1 MAMSSFD
8 RFQRLN
14 QKRQEAQAS
23 LGSHFIFKGYPS
35 VKIQSDADEEL
46 EIQAAVVNQQ
56 EKDKAYI
63 YTHLEDG
70 LPIGST
76 WNAKS
81 LHWLIAE
88 EIVTIKDVNWHKYMS
103 FLCNINI
110 EDIWGYFK
118 GPEKT
123 YMNIEKDRDVSLESL
138 QKPVLVLPEGYLA
151 FGDKIVIKGRPWL
164 VQEYDAISSPGI
176 VYYSLRATTVSKE
189 VMDEHEGEDVFIE
202 YNEDKTTS
210 IPVEPERSPIP
221 GKAYV
226 SNNMDITVSTEEGY
240 FKADK
245 AVKIKK
251 HTATEVVF
259 FLPFG
264 IKEVEVLT
272 KYQGE
277 VETRTYKVQEN

>member
-1 MAMSSFD
+1 
-8 RFQRLN
+8 
-14 QKRQEAQAS
+14 
-23 LGSHFIFKGYPS
+23 
-35 VKIQSDADEEL
+35 
-46 EIQAAVVNQQ
+46 
-56 EKDKAYI
+56 
-63 YTHLEDG
+63 
-70 LPIGST
+70 
-76 WNAKS
+76 
-81 LHWLIAE
+81 
-88 EIVTIKDVNWHKYMS
+88 
-103 FLCNINI
+103 
-110 EDIWGYFK
+110 
-118 GPEKT
+118 
-123 YMNIEKDRDVSLESL
+123 
-138 QKPVLVLPEGYLA
+138 
-151 FGDKIVIKGRPWL
+151 
-164 VQEYDAISSPGI
+164 
-176 VYYSLRATTVSKE
+176 
-189 VMDEHEGEDVFIE
+189 MDEHEGEDVFIE